1 MAIPPSPPAQQVP
14 RARKVAIVCHQG
26 ANEYAPPNTVAA
38 AQLCIDWGM
47 DYVEIDVNMSRDG
60 VLYVFHG
67 PDLAETT
74 DGTGLFHEQSA
85 ATLDALDAGSWFD
98 ARYRGERVPRLDAYL
113 RWIAGKAKVFF
124 DVKRADLPQ
133 LIALVE
139 AVQLEQ
145 DSFFW
150 FSEPERALEFRRL
163 APHLPLKVNAE
174 SVAEAVEAHERFGA
188 ALVECSM
195 AALSD
200 ELLAACHSRGMQ
212 VMVFHTDKD
221 PAAFRAIL
229 RWDVQLINCD
239 HGDLVAR
246 IAAEAGQ
253 PGEAPG

>member
-74 DGTGLFHEQSA
+74 DGRGLFHEQSA

-145 DSFFW
+145 DSFFGSANRSGRW
-150 FSEPERALEFRRL
+150 NSGAWPPISCSRSTQKALPRPSRPTN
-163 APHLPLKVNAE
+163 ASVLPLSNVRWQRCRTNCWLPAT
-174 SVAEAVEAHERFGA
+174 A
-188 ALVECSM
+188 
-195 AALSD
+195 
-200 ELLAACHSRGMQ
+200 AACR
-212 VMVFHTDKD
+212 
-221 PAAFRAIL
+221 
-229 RWDVQLINCD
+229 
-239 HGDLVAR
+239 
-246 IAAEAGQ
+246 
-253 PGEAPG
+253 